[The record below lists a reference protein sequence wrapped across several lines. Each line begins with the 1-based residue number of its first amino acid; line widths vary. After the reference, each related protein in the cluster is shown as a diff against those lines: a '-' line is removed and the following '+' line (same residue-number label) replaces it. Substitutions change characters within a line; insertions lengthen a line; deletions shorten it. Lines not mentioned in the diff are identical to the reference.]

1 MDPRGRMRRAGASL
15 LAVACLSAGV
25 LALAESPATAD
36 TGGPVA
42 VMGIDAEDGGVGGH
56 GPISVYDTIV
66 TNLFANVTNGGS
78 GILVL
83 GGGKSPTDDV
93 TTFYDQVGTDTGKT
107 VTYAN
112 GAALDTQSFDG
123 FGLVIV
129 VSSEDE
135 TSDGGLT
142 DAESEALKMRAPDF
156 ASHVNLGGGLI
167 SFSQSG
173 QTSPY
178 GFLGD
183 VGTFERVDIDGNDSN
198 IDVTAAGATAG
209 LTDDLD
215 VCCWHDQYAAF
226 PDFLSVL
233 ATYADPTGLTPG
245 VAAVGGAKVLIP
257 TGIDL
262 TPATQQVDVNGT
274 CTVTATVTEGGEPI
288 PGVNVDFSVT
298 AGPRAGTTGAGVTDA
313 SGQVT
318 FSYPAPTAGTDTIGA
333 TFTDS
338 LQRLR
343 EAVPVTC
350 TAVAPEVLGEVVT
363 PAPAPAPQPVV
374 AAPRFTG

>member
-1 MDPRGRMRRAGASL
+1 
-15 LAVACLSAGV
+15 V
-25 LALAESPATAD
+25 LALSQSPATAD

-66 TNLFANVTNGGS
+66 SNLFANVTNGGS

-83 GGGKSPTDDV
+83 GGGKVPGDDV
-93 TTFYDQVGTDTGKT
+93 TEFYDQVEADTGKT

-112 GAALDTQSFDG
+112 GAALDTQTFDG

-129 VSSEDE
+129 VSSQDE
-135 TSDGGLT
+135 TSSGGLT
-142 DAESEALKMRAPDF
+142 DAESESLKMRAPDF
-156 ASHVNLGGGLI
+156 AKHVNLGGGLI

-183 VGTFERVDIDGNDSN
+183 VGTFQRVSIDGDDTN

-215 VCCWHDQYAAF
+215 VCCWHDQYADF
-226 PDFLSVL
+226 PAFLSVL
-233 ATYADPTGLTPG
+233 ATYANPEGLTPG

-262 TPATQQVDVNGT
+262 TPPTQQVTLGGA
-274 CTVTATVTEGGEPI
+274 CAVTATVTEGGQPI
-288 PGVNVDFSVT
+288 LGKNVDFSVS

-313 SGQVT
+313 NGQVT
-318 FSYPAPTAGTDTIGA
+318 FSYPAPTAGADTIGA
-333 TFTDS
+333 TYTDS
-338 LQRLR
+338 IGRLR
-343 EAVPVTC
+343 EATPVTC
-350 TAVAPEVLGEVVT
+350 TAVATEVLGEVVT